1 MCDCNELF
9 IEKRISI
16 DHSNKAIESI
26 EQHNKEMDEAVIVT
40 LDKNIHAIDLEKT
53 GDRYGEDT
61 FLDATNS
68 SDRKTNNGL
77 LMTEACIVKGVEHH
91 NYGNKR
97 FSKSLND
104 TMKSKKSD
112 KKCDDLKTDNVK
124 TNGIKDEQ
132 SNSKKE
138 DDHVWPIMREDDPGC
153 EWTDNDEIVGGSFSF
168 PFFKGAQDAS

>member
-1 MCDCNELF
+1 MLLLLKK
-9 IEKRISI
+9 I
-16 DHSNKAIESI
+16 
-26 EQHNKEMDEAVIVT
+26 
-40 LDKNIHAIDLEKT
+40 
-53 GDRYGEDT
+53 GDRYGENT